1 MEGSPSTTVSPSVL
15 TEKILLGKFLT
26 DQGIFK
32 SIGDMRRM
40 VQQGAVR
47 LNGERV
53 TDIKDMLTL
62 SSTIDGKVM
71 IIRKGSKEFFLV
83 KFS

>member
-1 MEGSPSTTVSPSVL
+1 
-15 TEKILLGKFLT
+15 
-26 DQGIFK
+26 
-32 SIGDMRRM
+32 MRRM